1 MRILVLVVGLL
12 FVTTSAWAKKP
23 KVAVA
28 PFKGD
33 KGNKVAD
40 AIADSLAG
48 SVKVVDPKA
57 TGKAVDKL
65 GAGKELD
72 NDEATK
78 LAKKLEVDA
87 VVQGKLDNDGDK
99 KTLKVAIFLKGK
111 DDAVRFTVQFK
122 TVNDKFR
129 EDVSKLI
136 VKKLGTIEDDAKPE
150 PEDKPKRIVDP
161 DEDPDEPKIKKKKK
175 KKKADEDEPSDGP
188 KKVAARFDVGGFGGV
203 RTLTYSA
210 TTPPPRVGTR
220 NTAVLLAGEV
230 YPLAFGGKTG
240 GAAGL
245 GIAGEFQKTLG
256 LSIKLAGGSVPI
268 NQGLFSIGGR
278 YRIVTSA
285 VDLILGLDFKKQKYV
300 ADRSGLAMPTDLDM
314 SDVNYTM
321 VVPNVGIAKGAT
333 DKVTIFGRGGAML
346 VLNTGPI
353 QEREQYGAATVIGFD
368 IKAGAD
374 IAFTERIGLRLAG
387 GFSNIVFKFKGNG
400 AMAAARG
407 VAGAADRD
415 FGVAATLGV
424 TY

>member
-12 FVTTSAWAKKP
+12 IVTTPAWAKKP

-33 KGNKVAD
+33 KGNKVAN

-48 SVKVVDPKA
+48 SVKLTDTKT

-65 GAGKELD
+65 GFGKELD
-72 NDEATK
+72 SGEATK

-87 VVQGKLDNDGDK
+87 VVQGKLDSDGDK
-99 KTLKVAIFLKGK
+99 KTLKVAIFIKGK

-136 VKKLGTIEDDAKPE
+136 VKKLDVE
-150 PEDKPKRIVDP
+150 
-161 DEDPDEPKIKKKKK
+161 DEPKRLTDDDKRVADKET
-175 KKKADEDEPSDGP
+175 DEDEDEAKIRKKRKKKQDDDDSDGP
-188 KKVAARFDVGGFGGV
+188 KKVAARLDVGGFGGV
-203 RTLTYSA
+203 RSLTYSA

-220 NTAVLLAGEV
+220 NTAVRLEGEV
-230 YPLAFGGKTG
+230 YPLAFGGKSG

-245 GIAGEFQKTLG
+245 GFAGEFQKTLG
-256 LSIKLAGGSVPI
+256 LSIAVPAGKAPI
-268 NQGLFSIGGR
+268 NQGHFSIGGR

-285 VDLILGLDFKKQKYV
+285 IDLVLGLDFRKQQYV
-300 ADRSGLAMPTDLDM
+300 ADRTGLAMPTDLDTP
-314 SDVNYTM
+314 DIKYTM
-321 VVPNVGIAKGAT
+321 VVPNVGVAKAAT
-333 DKVTIFGRGGAML
+333 DKVSIFGKVGAML

-353 QEREQYGAATVIGFD
+353 QERDQYGAATVIGFD
-368 IKAGAD
+368 LKAGAD
-374 IAFTERIGLRLAG
+374 IAFTERLGLRLAG

-400 AMAAARG
+400 TMSAVRG

-415 FGVAATLGV
+415 LGLAATLGV